1 MRLINLNNQLER
13 QATIDADVCV
23 VGAGAAGI
31 YFSSISSNHFKNL
44 VVLEAGEINS
54 VFSEKFFSSA
64 MFNNEVYSGA
74 ISGRA
79 FGVGGTTSLWGGL
92 LAPYGDVDVKN
103 ENGQSCAWRTII
115 NSIRN
120 NTGLVL
126 KNLGFHSKHQFDIL
140 TVPNFLLKFLNDAGI
155 CLISSLTIPFSKRN
169 FCWMLGE
176 GELKKSST
184 LFFYNSVVVDSE
196 FITSSNDD
204 IKIQNIEAVSEN
216 GNRIIVRAKKVL
228 IANGAIESTRLLL
241 EFQER
246 ARKSGFCPP
255 ETDLGLYFS
264 DHISASIAS
273 FEYSK
278 TSALIK
284 LFFPIFCKNW
294 MKSFRFILKDGHKH
308 PRHFFYLQVLSDGRG
323 LRVIRSILQYFQTGI
338 LGKIDKQDFLFGGI
352 QIIKFGFNRYFN
364 KRLYVEE
371 GSQIN
376 IQLDVEQSA
385 SSQNCIFLSNHDLD
399 DFGRKKIYIQWKIS
413 DYDILK
419 LKELSAK
426 IVNDWNSLPSI
437 FPKLTKIDGG
447 FDGGR
452 PYDIY
457 HPSGSCRMGS
467 DLRSVVDNET
477 LKVRGYDNVYL
488 LSTSLFPSAGSSNPT
503 FSLLCIAHS
512 ILFKMVLDV
521 KD

>member
-31 YFSSISSNHFKNL
+31 YFSSISSNHFNNL

-54 VFSEKFFSSA
+54 VSSEKFFSSA
-64 MFNNEVYSGA
+64 IFNDEVYSGA

-103 ENGQSCAWRTII
+103 ENGQSSAWKTII

-126 KNLGFHSKHQFDIL
+126 KNLGFHSKHQFDTL
-140 TVPNFLLKFLNDAGI
+140 TVPNFLSKFLTDAGI

-169 FCWMLGE
+169 FCWMFGE

-196 FITSSNDD
+196 FITSSSDD
-204 IKIQNIEAVSEN
+204 IKIHNIEAVSEN
-216 GNRIIVRAKKVL
+216 GNRITVRAKKIL

-241 EFQER
+241 EFQES
-246 ARKSGFCPP
+246 ARKSGFCLP

-284 LFFPIFCKNW
+284 HFFPIFCKNW
-294 MKSFRFILKDGHKH
+294 MKSFRFILKDGHKY

-323 LRVIRSILQYFQTGI
+323 FRVIRSILQYFQTGI
-338 LGKIDKQDFLFGGI
+338 LGKIDKRDFFLGGV

-371 GSQIN
+371 GSQIK
-376 IQLDVEQSA
+376 IQLDVEQSL
-385 SSQNCIFLSNHDLD
+385 SSQNCIFLSNHNLD

-413 DYDILK
+413 DYDILQ
-419 LKELSAK
+419 LNELAAK

-447 FDGGR
+447 IDGTR

-467 DLRSVVDNET
+467 DLRSVVDDET

-512 ILFKMVLDV
+512 ILLKMMFDV